1 MNLFK
6 TTLALVL
13 GTGLLTGCGAISA
26 NDQSAVA
33 LYGTF
38 KDRVQNRRALRK
50 AGPPRTPTRA
60 DFAGVTEPLISAYL
74 EKDALLLGLIR
85 DDIKP
90 PVTSWKTFD
99 GVTLTFADARLIQTR
114 SLRGDLMASSQTG
127 PLRVGTYPLER
138 RTLDGESQQVA
149 STYSC
154 TVTNEGAE
162 TITVLEISHKTQR
175 YSENCSGTDGNTAGS
190 FTNTYWQGGSTI
202 WRGRHFISDDMGY
215 VVVDRLVK

>member
-1 MNLFK
+1 MTLFK

-13 GTGLLTGCGAISA
+13 GTGLLAGCGAISA
-26 NDQSAVA
+26 NDDTYAA
-33 LYGTF
+33 LVGTL
-38 KDRVQNRRALRK
+38 KERVQNKVAARK
-50 AGPPRTPTRA
+50 AAPARAPTRA
-60 DFAGVTEPLISAYL
+60 DFAGVKSPLISAYL
-74 EKDALLLGLIR
+74 EKDALLLGLIL

-127 PLRVGTYPLER
+127 PLHVGTYPLER

-162 TITVLEISHKTQR
+162 TITVLEIKYKTQR
-175 YSENCSGTDGNTAGS
+175 YSETCSGTDGDMADS